1 MIRRAPEIA
10 WLVMPLLPSIELS
23 AAQQQ
28 ELLSIA
34 RRSIVE
40 GFSRGAPLR
49 LQLETFAAALREPAA
64 VFVTLNQNEELR
76 GCIGSLQA
84 RDPLVKAVADA
95 GFSSAF
101 RDPRFEPLQA
111 ADMDQIQIEISV
123 LSALQTFAVDS
134 RADLLQGLRP
144 GIDGLLIEDRGRR
157 ATFLPKVWDK
167 IPDPEIFVEQLLLK
181 AGLPGGHWSEAI
193 RVQRYTTLTF
203 ADN

>member
-1 MIRRAPEIA
+1 
-10 WLVMPLLPSIELS
+10 MPLLPSIDLS
-23 AAQQQ
+23 AAQQR
-28 ELLSIA
+28 ELLAIA

-40 GFSRGAPLR
+40 GFSSAAPLR
-49 LQLETFAAALREPAA
+49 LQLATFAAALREPAA
-64 VFVTLNQNEELR
+64 VFVTLNQNGELR

-84 RDPLVKAVADA
+84 RDPLVQAVADA

-123 LSALQTFAVDS
+123 LSALRTCAVDS
-134 RADLLQGLRP
+134 RADLLQSLRP
-144 GIDGLLIEDRGRR
+144 GIDGLLIEDQDRR

-167 IPDPEIFVEQLLLK
+167 IPDPEVFIEQLLLK
-181 AGLPGGHWSEAI
+181 AGLPAGHWSEAI
-193 RVQRYTTLTF
+193 QVQRYTTLTF